1 MDKKIEYLILGN
13 GVAAINACMAIR
25 KISQTGTVTI
35 ISTEKYPAYSAALIT
50 YLVAGEK
57 DEKDLI
63 LYPMDWYKQN
73 NIEIILGE
81 RVVKVEPASKRVT
94 LSDRKKLFYEKL
106 LIATG
111 ASSLLPKIPG
121 IDQLPVF
128 SLRAL
133 DDAKRIIRALT
144 PKVKNVVV
152 IGAGLVGLKTAEAL
166 KKRGLNVALIEQ
178 FDQVLPRNLDRQ
190 GAEIVQSWLQREG
203 VVVKLGQTVKEIQS
217 DNVVLDSGEKIPC
230 EMVIVAAGVRPN
242 LDFLEGSGITVKQG
256 ILVND
261 RCETN
266 MKDVYAAGDVAKPTD
281 LISGE
286 TGVNAIW
293 PAASKMGK
301 VAGSNTAGKAARFE
315 GGLPMNSMNLFGLTA
330 ISFGVVKE
338 EKGDEKIV
346 GDLNPAEGIYQKVV
360 LRNNRI
366 VGAVLIGKNRNAGV
380 LLGLLKNG
388 VDVSPFKDSLLKKT
402 FNYAKVLSLRS

>member
-1 MDKKIEYLILGN
+1 MDKVEYLILGN

-25 KISQTGTVTI
+25 KINQKGTVTI
-35 ISTEKYPAYSAALIT
+35 VSAEKHPAYSAALTT

-73 NIEIILGE
+73 NIDIMLGE
-81 RVVKVEPASKRVT
+81 KATKVEPASKRVT
-94 LSDRKKLFYEKL
+94 LSDGRELSYEKL

-111 ASSLLPKIPG
+111 ASPLVPKIPG
-121 IDQLPVF
+121 IDQAQVF
-128 SLRAL
+128 SLRGL
-133 DDAKRIIRALT
+133 DDAKRIIQALT
-144 PKVKNVVV
+144 PKVKNAVI

-178 FDQVLPRNLDRQ
+178 FDQILPRNLDRQ

-203 VVVKLGQTVKEIQS
+203 VVVKLGQMLKEIHS
-217 DNVVLDSGEKIPC
+217 DYVVLNSGEKIPC

-242 LDFLEGSGITVKQG
+242 LDFLESSGIEVKQG

-266 MKDVYAAGDVAKPTD
+266 MKDVYAAGDVAEPTD

-293 PAASKMGK
+293 PTASKMGK
-301 VAGSNTAGKAARFE
+301 VAGSNMAGKAARFE
-315 GGLPMNSMNLFGLTA
+315 GGLPMNSMNLFGLSA

-338 EKGDEKIV
+338 EKGGEKIV

-380 LLGLLKNG
+380 LLELLKNK
-388 VDVSPFKDSLLKKT
+388 VNVSLVKDSLLKKT
-402 FNYAKVLSLRS
+402 FDYAKVLSLKS